1 MALYKRQQN
10 ISWCNNDTK
19 GKIMSSEKQQI
30 LTSFFLSLE
39 KMESEDMM
47 AMVEKHLKDDDVEL
61 FVHHIENFYGITDDE
76 ELGMLAQL
84 MVTGYLAAKHEDSL
98 KTAKH

>member
-1 MALYKRQQN
+1 
-10 ISWCNNDTK
+10 
-19 GKIMSSEKQQI
+19 MSSEKQQI
-30 LTSFFLSLE
+30 LTSFFQSLE

-47 AMVEKHLKDDDVEL
+47 GMVEKHLKDEDVEI
-61 FVHHIENFYGITDDE
+61 FVQHIETFYGITDDE

-98 KTAKH
+98 KSTLN

>member
-1 MALYKRQQN
+1 MSNEKR
-10 ISWCNNDTK
+10 
-19 GKIMSSEKQQI
+19 QI
-30 LTSFFLSLE
+30 LTSFFTSLE

-47 AMVEKHLKDDDVEL
+47 AMVEKHLKDEDVEI
-61 FVHHIENFYGITDDE
+61 FVLHIENFYGISDDE

-98 KTAKH
+98 KQNQH

>member
-1 MALYKRQQN
+1 
-10 ISWCNNDTK
+10 
-19 GKIMSSEKQQI
+19 MSTEKQQI
-30 LTSFFLSLE
+30 LTSFFASLE
-39 KMESEDMM
+39 KLESEDMM
-47 AMVEKHLKDDDVEL
+47 SMVEKHLKDDDVEL
-61 FVHHIENFYGITDDE
+61 FVNHIETFYGITDDE

>member
-1 MALYKRQQN
+1 
-10 ISWCNNDTK
+10 
-19 GKIMSSEKQQI
+19 MSSQKQQI
-30 LTSFFLSLE
+30 LTSFFEKLE

-61 FVHHIENFYGITDDE
+61 FVQHIEAFYGISDDE

-84 MVTGYLAAKHEDSL
+84 MVTGYLAARYEDSL
-98 KTAKH
+98 KSVEH